1 MEHMNPWMAGLLT
14 AIGVQAVVIGGFL
27 YSTRSQ
33 KPEAAK
39 PAAAAKFVAKAEK
52 TKDPNIKK
60 FTLIPKAAE
69 RLDIKTVP
77 VRAQYVARQRIV
89 EGEVLAP
96 PEATVVTAPM
106 AGIISSPERAGVAA
120 PGTKLSA
127 GQTVLRLTAPSP
139 QTAQPDEVRLAAT
152 VARPA
157 SRMPTNGIPQR
168 RGQKAAMPQPAPAE
182 QLAPAAQ
189 PPEAPA
195 ATPEIPAANLDAP
208 RDAVLVRVLV
218 QPGQAV
224 EAGQPLFEIADSTST
239 VVRVPFDGDVD
250 RVARDAPARI
260 VPISAKDA
268 KSAGT
273 GWTARATQAPN
284 NTDPKEAAKALYYVV
299 EEAGR
304 ALAPG
309 QRVKV
314 QVQLGDNGKDRLTIP
329 YAALIYT
336 PDGATWVYTSPEP
349 LVYVRHRIKVDY
361 IEGDLVVLSEAPPV
375 GTAVVT
381 DGSVELYGAEF
392 KVGHGI
398 NF

>member
-33 KPEAAK
+33 KPASPPPAK
-39 PAAAAKFVAKAEK
+39 HYVAKAEK

-69 RLDIKTVP
+69 RLDIKTAP
-77 VRAQYVARQRIV
+77 VRAQYIARQRIV

-106 AGIISSPERAGVAA
+106 AGIISPPEGAGVAA
-120 PGTKLSA
+120 PGAKLAA
-127 GQTVLRLTAPSP
+127 GQTVLRLTAPST
-139 QTAQPDEVRLAAT
+139 QTAQPDAVKLAAT

-157 SRMPTNGIPQR
+157 SRMPTNGSR
-168 RGQKAAMPQPAPAE
+168 RGQKAAVPQPAPAE
-182 QLAPAAQ
+182 QPAPAQ

-195 ATPEIPAANLDAP
+195 ANPEIPAANLDAP

-224 EAGQPLFEIADSTST
+224 EAGQPLFEIAASTST

-250 RVARDAPARI
+250 RVARDTPARI
-260 VPISAKDA
+260 VPISGKDA
-268 KSAGT
+268 KSGAAS
-273 GWTARATQAPN
+273 WTARATQAPN
-284 NTDPKEAAKALYYVV
+284 NTDPKEAAKALYYAV
-299 EEAGR
+299 EEAGQG
-304 ALAPG
+304 LAPG

-314 QVQLGDNGKDRLTIP
+314 QVQLGDNGKERLTIP
-329 YAALIYT
+329 YGALIYT

-361 IEGDLVVLSEAPPV
+361 IEGNLVVLSEGPPV